1 MTSRGFNLTVCGS
14 TKGMLEMKYLAI
26 KKWKDGSETTM
37 EYFESMKAALV
48 WIQAQPKPKGD
59 EFVWC
64 VGEYD

>member
-1 MTSRGFNLTVCGS
+1 
-14 TKGMLEMKYLAI
+14 MKYLAI